1 MVIFEWLKK
10 VNGKD
15 LKKDPSLQ
23 RNQPR
28 KGLIEIEEDLELDV
42 GGSISKKELKIEI
55 IKRF

>member
-1 MVIFEWLKK
+1 MFEWLKK

-28 KGLIEIEEDLELDV
+28 NGLIEIKEDLELDI
-42 GGSISKKELKIEI
+42 GGSISKEEIKIEI

>member
-1 MVIFEWLKK
+1 MFEWLKK

-28 KGLIEIEEDLELDV
+28 NGLVEIEEDLELDI